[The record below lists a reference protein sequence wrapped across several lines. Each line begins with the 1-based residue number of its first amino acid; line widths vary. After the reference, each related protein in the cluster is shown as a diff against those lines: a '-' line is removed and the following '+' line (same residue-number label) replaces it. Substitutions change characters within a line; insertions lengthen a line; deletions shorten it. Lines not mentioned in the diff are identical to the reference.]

1 MPTPTTELVRERLID
16 LGSTLGWY
24 RHGRHD
30 PTTWLTVVG
39 RGTTSSGDFVRATWT
54 PDGPGTLHIQ
64 WRGNVGATDVVGVPG
79 VSLASYGPGGA
90 WLTARAPLMIGVADP
105 GDPALEHARHPVVAA
120 AARAG
125 RSLRFG
131 ASGDLYHELLPT
143 ILEQR
148 ITAGE
153 AYRQWGRLCAELG
166 EPAPGPFARLLLPPD
181 PARLAR
187 QPSWWFHP
195 LGVERKRAQP
205 LALVA
210 RHADKYWQWAAMS
223 PTDAGAKLRLIDG
236 VGQWTIGSV
245 LGPALGD
252 PDAVAVG
259 DYHLKNV
266 IGNTLAGEARAT
278 DERMLELLRPYAGQR
293 GRVVRMLCHD
303 GASTPKFGPRH
314 RVLPMHRW

>member
-1 MPTPTTELVRERLID
+1 MPTLSHHLVRERLID
-16 LGSTLGWY
+16 IGSTLSWY

-39 RGTTSSGDFVRATWT
+39 SGTRSSGDFVRATRT
-54 PDGPGTLHIQ
+54 PDGPGTLHLQ
-64 WRGNVGATDVVGVPG
+64 WRDRTTTEIDGVPG
-79 VSLASYGPGGA
+79 VEVRSYGPGAA
-90 WLTARAPLMIGVADP
+90 WLARQAPLMIGVADP
-105 GDPALEHARHPVVAA
+105 GDPALEDARHPVVAA

-143 ILEQR
+143 IIEQR

-153 AYRQWGRLCAELG
+153 AYRQWYRLCIELS

-181 PARLAR
+181 PTRLAR
-187 QPSWWFHP
+187 QPGWWFHP
-195 LGVERKRAQP
+195 LGIERKRAEP

-210 RHADKYWQWAAMS
+210 RHAGKYWDWAQLPPSEA
-223 PTDAGAKLRLIDG
+223 AAKLQLLNG

-259 DYHLKNV
+259 DYHLKNIV
-266 IGNTLAGEARAT
+266 GNTLAGEARAT
-278 DERMLELLRPYAGQR
+278 DERMLELLQPYAGQR
-293 GRVVRMLCHD
+293 GRVVRMLCHN
-303 GASTPKFGPRH
+303 GASTPKFGPRK
-314 RVLPMHRW
+314 RVLPMHSW